1 MEILILLVPMSLVLV
16 ALIGVVF
23 AWSVKSGQYDDLE
36 GPAHRILADDDG
48 AGASAEPEP
57 DAGAGLTAVNP
68 TAPAARTM
76 DTTADAKAGTS
87 ATVGRLPR

>member
-1 MEILILLVPMSLVLV
+1 MDILILLVPMSLVLV

-48 AGASAEPEP
+48 ASASEGSAPDP
-57 DAGAGLTAVNP
+57 DAGL
-68 TAPAARTM
+68 TAPAARNM
-76 DTTADAKAGTS
+76 HTTADAKAGIS
-87 ATVGRLPR
+87 AAARRLPR